1 MSSLT
6 PGRRSSELT
15 KKLRNPEQALRE
27 YTKYSE
33 EGVRRILVGAVDV
46 NQCNGA
52 NQSPLHIA
60 MANSRPNIV
69 TQLLARPETR
79 LDTVDL
85 KGRTPLH
92 ALSTGAQFRTMKCIR
107 QISLLRSASSAM
119 ILDVHWS
126 CLIRKTRWDAVH

>member
-1 MSSLT
+1 M
-6 PGRRSSELT
+6 
-15 KKLRNPEQALRE
+15 
-27 YTKYSE
+27 
-33 EGVRRILVGAVDV
+33 GAVDV

-79 LDTVDL
+79 LDTGDL

-92 ALSTGAQFRTMKCIR
+92 AVSTGAFAIQDHEMYSSNFTS
-107 QISLLRSASSAM
+107 SLRVFCHDPRCTLEL
-119 ILDVHWS
+119 LDKKNKMGCS
-126 CLIRKTRWDAVH
+126 PLMLAVSQGKAGNLLEF